1 MEGTKTGRLRQG
13 VVSVTVLMVHVSFI
27 AVAIRTRYSQPPVRD
42 VVSTWIVLPTDPFPK
57 TSNPH
62 PLTHA
67 PASLINPTRIE
78 LPNTESLATL
88 PTDPG
93 KAIDWTVEAARAAA
107 ALSNAPKPRELGS
120 FPRADTQEMPV
131 HPTPAHHAGEQYRD
145 LYGNTVVWVSDRCYV
160 VSERAALGMP
170 GVLAQSRPTHTVC
183 VDPRA
188 PEGELFKDLPAY
200 KKYHSK

>member
-13 VVSVTVLMVHVSFI
+13 IVFVTVLMVHVSFI
-27 AVAIRTRYSQPPVRD
+27 AVAMRTRYSQPPVRD
-42 VVSTWIVLPTDPFPK
+42 VVSTWIVLPTAPFPK
-57 TSNPH
+57 TSNPQ

-67 PASLINPTRIE
+67 PASMINPIPIE
-78 LPNTESLATL
+78 LPNTESVPIP
-88 PTDPG
+88 PTDAG
-93 KAIDWTVEAARAAA
+93 RAIDWTAEAERAAA
-107 ALSNAPKPRELGS
+107 ALSNAPKPREFGS
-120 FPRADTQEMPV
+120 FPRADSQEKPV

-145 LYGNTVVWVSDRCYV
+145 PYGNTVVWVSDRCYV

-183 VDPRA
+183 VDPRG

-200 KKYHSK
+200 KKYHPK